1 MVISCVKASVY
12 VSDFVR
18 THTTSH
24 TTQGVKV
31 CPTHH
36 TLHRESRCVP
46 HITHCTGSQGVSH
59 TSHTT
64 QGVKVYPTH
73 HTLHRESRCIHKPHN
88 AHTHGDRRHIIKQW
102 TPVSK
107 PCTINALQ
115 HCSIYHHTNVILYQ
129 QSSKYSDTVGT
140 GLDCYDLY
148 CMVRAVGVVIGHW
161 GWVT

>member
-1 MVISCVKASVY
+1 MY
-12 VSDFVR
+12 
-18 THTTSH
+18 
-24 TTQGVKV
+24 
-31 CPTHH
+31 PTHH

-46 HITHCTGSQGVSH
+46 HITHYTGSQGTSH

-73 HTLHRESRCIHKPHN
+73 HTLHRESRCVPHITHYTGSQGASHKPHN
-88 AHTHGDRRHIIKQW
+88 AHIHGDRRPIIKQW

-129 QSSKYSDTVGT
+129 QSSKYSDTVGNWS
-140 GLDCYDLY
+140 GLL
-148 CMVRAVGVVIGHW
+148 
-161 GWVT
+161 